1 MDFGFSPEQ
10 EELRTTVRQ
19 FFAKHAAGLTERAVG
34 DLDRPLWTKLTQELG
49 LTALA
54 IDESYGGFGVTL
66 VEVAIV
72 IEEAGRVLLALP
84 YLSTVATAA
93 ALSAS
98 VGNDIL
104 AGIAGGAT
112 LATLAIAE
120 PGSDWDL
127 DRLAT
132 TARADGTG
140 YRIDGVKEHVTDG
153 DVADVVVVVA
163 ACDGEPALFAVA
175 AADVCRERLT
185 TLDQTRPVARLTLEG
200 TPAMRVSPPGDG
212 GATARHAL
220 DILHTLLAVEAI
232 GVASAS
238 LDLTMSYLLAREQF
252 GVPLATF
259 QALRHRVA
267 DLVVTLEA
275 ATSTAWY
282 AVRTAT
288 AGSRSTGWEAVSSS
302 ADRSGLVGSE
312 LDSELAVVAPMA
324 KLVAAE
330 AAYMITAEAVQLHG
344 GIGFTWEH
352 HAHRYLKRATVGR
365 LSYGDPVT
373 LRRLIGA
380 RAGL

>member
-10 EELRTTVRQ
+10 EELRATVRQ
-19 FFAKHAAGLTERAVG
+19 FFAKHAAGVTEREVG
-34 DLDRPLWTKLTQELG
+34 GLDRPLWTKLTQELG

-54 IDESYGGFGVTL
+54 IDEARGGFGASL

-72 IEEAGRVLLALP
+72 IEETGRVLLALP

-93 ALSAS
+93 ALSALG
-98 VGNDIL
+98 GNDIL
-104 AGIAGGAT
+104 AGIADGTT

-120 PGSDWDL
+120 PGSRWDL
-127 DRLAT
+127 DGLAT
-132 TARADGTG
+132 TARVDGVG
-140 YRIDGVKEHVTDG
+140 YLLDGVKEHVTDG

-175 AADVCRERLT
+175 AADLRREGLT
-185 TLDQTRPVARLTLEG
+185 TLDQTRPVARLILEG
-200 TPAMRVSPPGDG
+200 APAIRVSPPGDG
-212 GATARHAL
+212 GATARYAL

-238 LDLTMSYLLAREQF
+238 LDLTTSYLLTREQF

-267 DLVVTLEA
+267 DLVATLEA

-282 AVRTAT
+282 AVRTAA
-288 AGSRSTGWEAVSSS
+288 AGS
-302 ADRSGLVGSE
+302 SE
-312 LDSELAVVAPMA
+312 LSVVAPMA

-330 AAYMITAEAVQLHG
+330 AAFVVTAESIQLHG

-352 HAHRYLKRATVGR
+352 HAHRYFKRATVGR
-365 LSYGDPVT
+365 LSYGDPAT
-373 LRRLIGA
+373 LRRLIGS
-380 RAGL
+380 RTGL